1 MPQLVE
7 RNSSR
12 TFLETLERIQT
23 FKEAAVQK
31 SKSDAMK
38 DS

>member
-1 MPQLVE
+1 MPELVE

-12 TFLETLERIQT
+12 TFLDTIERIQT

-31 SKSDAMK
+31 SKSNAMK